1 MKIILVAL
9 LTAMIISYLGTP
21 LAIMIAHKI
30 GAIDVPKDARRV
42 HKEPTP
48 RLGGLA
54 IYLGFV
60 VSTFL
65 YVPINKEIIG
75 LLISSFLMIVMGI
88 IDDTRP
94 LDSKTKLL
102 IQIISA
108 AIAVSFGVKIDFFSH
123 PISSG
128 QFFFLDYLSV
138 PITIFWIVGITNTVN
153 LIDGL
158 DGLAAGISAIAAIT
172 LGIVSFLNGSSAY
185 TILLSCLA
193 GGVLGFLP
201 YNFNP
206 AKIFMGDTGAL
217 FLGFAL
223 AIISIEGTIKGAT
236 IFAVVIPV
244 LALAIPILDTAFAI
258 IRRKL
263 AGKPIM
269 EADKGHLHH
278 RLLSFGLNQKQTV
291 FTLYLM
297 SAILGASAILI
308 SRVRIEIGLLV
319 GAFDLLLIIY
329 GGHRLKILKAVS
341 PKDDYKE
348 QTLDISNVLKDV
360 QTELEK
366 SKEKPQNKDS

>member
-1 MKIILVAL
+1 MKIIIVAL
-9 LTAMIISYLGTP
+9 LTAMVISYLATP
-21 LAIMIAHKI
+21 LAILIAHKI
-30 GAIDVPKDARRV
+30 GAIDVPKDERRV
-42 HKEPTP
+42 HKIPTP

-54 IYLGFV
+54 IYLAFV
-60 VSTFL
+60 VATLL
-65 YVPINKEIIG
+65 YVPLNKEIIG
-75 LLISSFLMIVMGI
+75 LLISSCLMIVMGV
-88 IDDTRP
+88 IDDTHP

-102 IQIISA
+102 VQIISA
-108 AIAVSFGVKIDFFSH
+108 AIVVSFGVRIDFFSH
-123 PISSG
+123 PIAQG
-128 QFFFLDYLSV
+128 KFLFLDYLSV

-158 DGLAAGISAIAAIT
+158 DGLAAGISAIAAVT
-172 LGIVSFLNGSSAY
+172 LGIVSYLNGSSAY
-185 TILLSCLA
+185 TILLACLA
-193 GGVLGFLP
+193 GGVFGFLP

-223 AIISIEGTIKGAT
+223 AIISIEGTVKGAT

-291 FTLYLM
+291 FVLYLVSAVLGT
-297 SAILGASAILI
+297 SAIFI

-319 GAFDLLLIIY
+319 GAFDILLIMY
-329 GGHRLKILKAVS
+329 GVHRLKILKAVT
-341 PKDDYKE
+341 PIEEKNN
-348 QTLDISNVLKDV
+348 TLDISNTIQEV
-360 QTELEK
+360 QTELKKTDE
-366 SKEKPQNKDS
+366 E